1 MLIGLW
7 IRDVVLI
14 EALDLSIGPGLTV
27 LTGETGAGKS
37 IILDAMGLAV
47 GARADAGLVR
57 HGAAQAAASAVFAPA
72 PDHPVWD
79 LLEEKGLSYA
89 RDEDLVLRRT
99 LSADGRSRA
108 FVNDQATGVGVL
120 KEVGEALLE
129 VHGQHETV
137 GLLDARTHRPM
148 LDAFGG
154 LEAKAA
160 KVAEGWR
167 GWREAKEAVAALRD
181 EVARA
186 AAETEE
192 LTLRLTEL
200 DRLDPREG
208 EETELAEERAVLGAA
223 EKALT
228 DISGAREVFEGL
240 TGRVAGAVRA
250 LDRARERALLAG
262 ATEAGTAVKRLAEAS
277 AALDRTLIEAAEA
290 EAAIDAAAEA
300 FAFEPDRLEKAEERL
315 FDLRGLARKL
325 HVPVEDLPTLRARFA
340 ERLQAV
346 EGSEDALKAAE
357 AALAAARAF
366 DFEPDRLEK
375 TEERLFAL
383 RAMARKLGVA
393 VELLP
398 ARRTDIAA
406 SLAAMEN
413 ADAALAQADARAA
426 ASRAAYLAAAAELS
440 AARRAAGDKLAKAV
454 MGELAPLK
462 LDKARFQVAV
472 TPLAEDKAGPTGL
485 DRVAFEIAT
494 LPGAPFADLG
504 AIASGGEL
512 ARFALAL
519 KAALA
524 GRGPGP
530 QPLMIFDEVDQ
541 GVGGA
546 VADAVGLRLKR
557 LAGEGQV
564 LVVTHS
570 PQVAARAD
578 AHWRIAKAG
587 EGARVRTLVE
597 DLPAADREE
606 EIARMLAGAE
616 ITDAARAA
624 ARALIG
630 A

>member
-14 EALDLSIGPGLTV
+14 EALDLSIGPGLTA

-37 IILDAMGLAV
+37 IILDALGLAT

-57 HGAAQAAASAVFAPA
+57 RGAAQAAVSAVFAPA
-72 PDHPVWD
+72 ADHPVWEV
-79 LLEEKGLSYA
+79 LEDKGLSYA

-99 LSADGRSRA
+99 LGADGRSRA

-120 KEVGEALLE
+120 KEVGEILLE

-148 LDAFGG
+148 LDVFGG
-154 LEAKAA
+154 FDREGAA
-160 KVAEGWR
+160 VAAAWR
-167 GWREAKEAVAALRD
+167 GWRTARERVD
-181 EVARA
+181 ELRA
-186 AAETEE
+186 AVNRSADETEE
-192 LTLRLTEL
+192 LALRLGEL

-208 EETELAEERAVLGAA
+208 EEADLAEIRAVLGAA
-223 EKALT
+223 EKAIT
-228 DISGAREVFEGL
+228 DIASAREAFEGL
-240 TGRVAGAVRA
+240 PGRVASAVRA
-250 LDRARERALLAG
+250 LERARDRAVHAG
-262 ATEAGTAVKRLAEAS
+262 AGEGVTAVSRLTEAS
-277 AALDRTLIEAAEA
+277 AALDRVLIEAQEA

-300 FAFEPDRLEKAEERL
+300 FE
-315 FDLRGLARKL
+315 
-325 HVPVEDLPTLRARFA
+325 
-340 ERLQAV
+340 
-346 EGSEDALKAAE
+346 
-357 AALAAARAF
+357 
-366 DFEPDRLEK
+366 FEPDRLEK
-375 TEERLFAL
+375 TEERLFELRGLARKVNVSVEELPLL
-383 RAMARKLGVA
+383 RARFAERLRA
-393 VELLP
+393 VESSEDDLK
-398 ARRTDIAA
+398 AA
-406 SLAAMEN
+406 E
-413 ADAALAQADARAA
+413 AALQAARDA
-426 ASRAAYLAAAAELS
+426 YMAAAAALT
-440 AARRAAGDKLAKAV
+440 AGRRGAGDRLASAV
-454 MGELAPLK
+454 MAELAPLK
-462 LDKARFQVAV
+462 LDKARFRVAV
-472 TPLAEDKAGPTGL
+472 EPLPEDRAGPAGL

-494 LPGAPFADLG
+494 NPGAPFGDLG

-524 GRGPGP
+524 SRSGGP

-546 VADAVGLRLKR
+546 VADAVGLRLKK
-557 LAGEGQV
+557 LAANAQV

-570 PQVAARAD
+570 PQVAARAE

-587 EGARVRTLVE
+587 DAERTRTAVE
-597 DLPAADREE
+597 VLSPTDREE
-606 EIARMLAGAE
+606 EIARMLAGAH

>member
-1 MLIGLW
+1 MRW
-7 IRDVVLI
+7 AWR
-14 EALDLSIGPGLTV
+14 S
-27 LTGETGAGKS
+27 
-37 IILDAMGLAV
+37 
-47 GARADAGLVR
+47 ARGDAGLVR
-57 HGAAQAAASAVFAPA
+57 RGAAQAAASAVFAPA

-137 GLLDARTHRPM
+137 GLLDARTHRPL
-148 LDAFGG
+148 LDACGG
-154 LEAKAA
+154 LDAQAQT
-160 KVAEGWR
+160 VAGRWR
-167 GWREAKEAVAALRD
+167 GWREARETVETLRAD
-181 EVARA
+181 LARA
-186 AAETEE
+186 DAETEE
-192 LTLRLTEL
+192 LTLRLAEL

-208 EETELAEERAVLGAA
+208 EETELAEERAILGAS
-223 EKALT
+223 EKALA
-228 DISGAREVFEGL
+228 DISSAREVFEGL
-240 TGRVAGAVRA
+240 SARVAGAIRA
-250 LDRARERALLAG
+250 LSRAHERALLAG
-262 ATEAGTAVKRLAEAS
+262 AAETGTAVRRLTDAQ
-277 AALDRTLIEAAEA
+277 AALDRVLIEAGEA

-300 FAFEPDRLEKAEERL
+300 FDFEPDRLEKAEERL

-325 HVPVEDLPTLRARFA
+325 RVSVEELPTLRARFA
-340 ERLQAV
+340 ERLRAV
-346 EGSEDALKAAE
+346 ETSGDVLKAAE
-357 AALAAARAF
+357 AALAAVREGYLAEAQ
-366 DFEPDRLEK
+366 
-375 TEERLFAL
+375 
-383 RAMARKLGVA
+383 KL
-393 VELLP
+393 
-398 ARRTDIAA
+398 
-406 SLAAMEN
+406 SS
-413 ADAALAQADARAA
+413 ARAA
-426 ASRAAYLAAAAELS
+426 AGARLAE
-440 AARRAAGDKLAKAV
+440 AV
-454 MGELAPLK
+454 MAELAPLK

-472 TPLAEDKAGPTGL
+472 AAQAEEKAGPAGL
-485 DRVAFEIAT
+485 DRVTFEIAT
-494 LPGAPFADLG
+494 NPGAPFGDLG

-524 GRGPGP
+524 GRGSGP

-557 LAGEGQV
+557 LAADAQV

-570 PQVAARAD
+570 PQVAARSD

-587 EGARVRTLVE
+587 EGDRLRTAVE
-597 DLPAADREE
+597 DLSGAEREE

-624 ARALIG
+624 ARALIS